1 LGLNLFGLQAL
12 FEPASIAILGAS
24 SDPAKIGGRPIS
36 FLRDN
41 GFTGALYPVN
51 PRHQEV
57 QGLTAYAR
65 LADIPGPVDLALISV
80 PRPRVLAALRSCA
93 DRGVTGV
100 TIFSAGFAETG
111 DEEGTL
117 LQAQIT
123 GIAHETG
130 IRVLGPNCLGSVNRK
145 HGVSASFAASERE
158 PRPAGNV
165 GGIALI
171 SQSGAVAAY
180 CVLAGLRRGVTFDP
194 WISTGNEADVQLA
207 DCLAYLALDDDV
219 KVIAVYLEGSRD
231 GDDLRAA
238 LTIARDRGKPVVLVK
253 AGRSEAGSKAA
264 ASHTASLVGSEQT
277 FLALARQYNVCLA
290 ESLDDLICLAYTF
303 GFAALP
309 GGPRTGVITASGGAG
324 ILMADAADDVGLQMP
339 PLPADVQAEL
349 RAVWPAAGVGNPI
362 DTTGQVVNDRQLLS
376 EFLQV
381 VLRARTFDSL
391 IVFLSHIG
399 LFPDWSPVAVEA
411 LSDARAKFP
420 DAEISVAMLMTPEV
434 KRQVESLGIRAYD
447 DPTTAVRALGRAI
460 TITRGMAGDPPLPP
474 KGRGP
479 LTVPVPAGA
488 VLSEFDSAALLD
500 AAGIPV
506 APRRRVQ
513 SAGEAAS
520 AAAELAVPVAVKI
533 ISANLLHKSDV
544 GGVVLNVDGPD
555 AAAEAYQRVIASA
568 RAAAPEATIDG
579 VLLSPMIGGGTE
591 SIIGVNNDPVFG
603 PTVMFGLGGV
613 FVESIRDVTFRLAP
627 FSPAEALRMLGEI
640 RGRAALETPRGG
652 RPRDLTALARTLS
665 ALSVYADEH
674 RDDIQSIDVN
684 PLMVLPEG
692 EGVVAVDA
700 VISGR

>member
-1 LGLNLFGLQAL
+1 
-12 FEPASIAILGAS
+12 
-24 SDPAKIGGRPIS
+24 
-36 FLRDN
+36 
-41 GFTGALYPVN
+41 
-51 PRHQEV
+51 
-57 QGLTAYAR
+57 
-65 LADIPGPVDLALISV
+65 
-80 PRPRVLAALRSCA
+80 
-93 DRGVTGV
+93 
-100 TIFSAGFAETG
+100 
-111 DEEGTL
+111 
-117 LQAQIT
+117 
-123 GIAHETG
+123 
-130 IRVLGPNCLGSVNRK
+130 
-145 HGVSASFAASERE
+145 
-158 PRPAGNV
+158 
-165 GGIALI
+165 
-171 SQSGAVAAY
+171 
-180 CVLAGLRRGVTFDP
+180 
-194 WISTGNEADVQLA
+194 
-207 DCLAYLALDDDV
+207 
-219 KVIAVYLEGSRD
+219 
-231 GDDLRAA
+231 
-238 LTIARDRGKPVVLVK
+238 
-253 AGRSEAGSKAA
+253 
-264 ASHTASLVGSEQT
+264 
-277 FLALARQYNVCLA
+277 
-290 ESLDDLICLAYTF
+290 
-303 GFAALP
+303 
-309 GGPRTGVITASGGAG
+309 
-324 ILMADAADDVGLQMP
+324 M
-339 PLPADVQAEL
+339 
-349 RAVWPAAGVGNPI
+349 
-362 DTTGQVVNDRQLLS
+362 
-376 EFLQV
+376 
-381 VLRARTFDSL
+381 
-391 IVFLSHIG
+391 
-399 LFPDWSPVAVEA
+399 FPDWSPVAVDA

-533 ISANLLHKSDV
+533 ISAGLLHKSDV

-591 SIIGVNNDPVFG
+591 SIIGVSNDPVFG